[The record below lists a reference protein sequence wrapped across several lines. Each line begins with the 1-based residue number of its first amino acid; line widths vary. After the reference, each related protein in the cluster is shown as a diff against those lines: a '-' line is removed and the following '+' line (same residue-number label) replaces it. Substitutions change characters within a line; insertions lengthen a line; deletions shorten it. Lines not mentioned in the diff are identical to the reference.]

1 MKTRQGC
8 NSKMMKTFDLPKSTE
23 LSRSIPKNA
32 FDKYINTKQ
41 KKEMTDFIKRMTWIN
56 KLSTQTTNLPSK
68 VITEIQVFL
77 IELKIKNDI
86 STILELINRAIPY
99 HIVFVLK
106 YEKEQL
112 ISTVIKHNHPQK
124 LNESVVDCT
133 FKTDWFEA
141 ANNPVNI
148 VLRESLDWTFI
159 HLCSQI
165 TGRKPTQNTYSDFV
179 SLELEI
185 KNLEAKISGLE
196 RQMQREKQFNKKVEL
211 NMALLKLRE
220 ALNNTFQNF
229 I

>member
-1 MKTRQGC
+1 MKI
-8 NSKMMKTFDLPKSTE
+8 FDLPKSTE

-32 FDKYINTKQ
+32 FDKYTNTKQ
-41 KKEMTDFIKRMTWIN
+41 KKEMTAFIQRMTWIN
-56 KLSTQTTNLPSK
+56 KLSTPTTNLPAK
-68 VITEIQVFL
+68 AITEIQVFF

-99 HIVFVLK
+99 HIVFILK
-106 YEKEQL
+106 YENERL
-112 ISTVIKHNHPQK
+112 ISTAAKHNHPQK
-124 LNESVVDCT
+124 PNEAVIDCT

-141 ANNPVNI
+141 ANNPINI
-148 VLRESLDWTFI
+148 VLRESLDWTYI

-179 SLELEI
+179 ALELEI

-196 RQMQREKQFNKKVEL
+196 RQMQREKQFNKKVAL
-211 NMALLKLRE
+211 NMELLKLRKT
-220 ALNNTFQNF
+220 LNKTFQNF